1 MIKSKHLSIVLIIVM
16 LLAAFSGL
24 ISAQEAD
31 FDFKAKSALL
41 ADATTGKILFEKD
54 MHETVYPASITKIM
68 TLILSMEALEKG
80 KIQMED
86 EVFVSERAA
95 SMGGSQIFLSQG
107 DVITVEDLLIGIAV
121 GSGNDA
127 SVAIAEH
134 ISGSLEGFVDMMN
147 QRAAEL
153 GMENTRF
160 LNACGLHVEGHHTTA
175 YDVFLMS
182 RALLQYPQV
191 HEWFTIWMDEEFLKG
206 KISEEGVFLSNTN
219 RMVRYYSGCD
229 GLKTGYTSPAG
240 HCIAATAE
248 RDSTRFIAII
258 MNGPDSKSR
267 FAEAQQLL
275 DYAFANYKTVHIA
288 EKNEAMGRVQVEKGT
303 ETTVNLLLADHV
315 GILLKKSDEIDFDK
329 EIKITHS
336 LEAPIEKGEKL
347 GELIVTGNGEE
358 AGREDLLAD
367 KDTAR
372 ASFFQLFQRIIS
384 KWVQFGR

>member
-1 MIKSKHLSIVLIIVM
+1 MIKRKHLSIVLIIT
-16 LLAAFSGL
+16 LLVVLTGQV
-24 ISAQEAD
+24 SAQEAD
-31 FDFKAKSALL
+31 FDLKAKSALL

-54 MHETVYPASITKIM
+54 MHDTVYPASITKIM
-68 TLILSMEALEKG
+68 TLLLSMENLEKG
-80 KIQMED
+80 KITMED
-86 EVFVSERAA
+86 EVVISDRAA
-95 SMGGSQIFLSQG
+95 SMGGSQIFLSPG
-107 DVITVEDLLIGIAV
+107 NVVTVEDLLIGIAV

-134 ISGSLEGFVDMMN
+134 IAGSLEGFVDIMN

-153 GMENTRF
+153 GMENTQF
-160 LNACGLHVEGHHTTA
+160 QNACGLHAEGHYTTA
-175 YDVFLMS
+175 YDVLLMS
-182 RALLQYPQV
+182 RALMNYPQV

-240 HCIAATAE
+240 HCITATAK
-248 RDSTRFIAII
+248 RDNTRFISII
-258 MNGPDSKSR
+258 MNGPDSNTR

-288 EKNEAMGRVQVEKGT
+288 ERDEVMGKVQVEKGT
-303 ETTVNLLLADHV
+303 ETAVNLVLAEHV
-315 GILLKKSDEIDFDK
+315 GILLKKSDDEDFTK

-336 LEAPIEKGEKL
+336 LVAPIEKGEKL

-358 AGREDLLAD
+358 ALREDLLAD
-367 KDTAR
+367 KEVAR
-372 ASFFQLFQRIIS
+372 ASFFQLFQRIVS